1 MVRSPMQ
8 VDDNFRQRIKKIQE
22 KIMKKKGKFTS
33 IPKITGQV
41 IKMPEWEMLEKK
53 LMGDVK
59 QVEFRINFDR
69 RRKQ

>member
-22 KIMKKKGKFTS
+22 EIMKKKGKFTS
-33 IPKITGQV
+33 IPKITSEV
-41 IKMPEWEMLEKK
+41 VKMPEWEMLEKK

-59 QVEFRINFDR
+59 QIEFKINFDR
-69 RRKQ
+69 RKKQ